1 MHDKNKELMADAKTH
16 PSAAELLKKRMAIPE
31 VTDGPTNQ
39 EILDE
44 LGEDVVQTAM
54 MDDIDEGLAMLAE
67 LKSKPMNRE
76 ERRRMKRRNRSTG
89 LLLALTMIGG
99 VVPTIIHTYTHTHT
113 YNPEPT
119 TEYSSVVEYVNLPE
133 NQPLIK
139 IMDESIK
146 EPVFGFTDNDIY
158 LLSQLLAG
166 NEGVYGDGEYD
177 FEWQLLHQEPNDDQ
191 ISLVLE
197 VVMNRVNDPRWG
209 DTIESVVLQPHQF
222 SVFPKNNGSKPSPLV
237 INYISG
243 WCESY
248 DTGELVK
255 TIPEDHVYFTGDGT
269 NNHSRSVWM

>member
-1 MHDKNKELMADAKTH
+1 MHNKTKEFLGQTEQCDTNDV
-16 PSAAELLKKRMAIPE
+16 SAN
-31 VTDGPTNQ
+31 VVVTNQ
-39 EILDE
+39 EILDV

-54 MDDIDEGLAMLAE
+54 TADIEEGLAVLAE

-76 ERRRMKRRNRSTG
+76 GRRFMKRRNNLIG
-89 LLLALTMIGG
+89 LLLAFTMIGG
-99 VVPTIIHTYTHTHT
+99 VLPIISSAHINTYEPEDVPEHVDLPESQPLVEFVGSPIID
-113 YNPEPT
+113 EL
-119 TEYSSVVEYVNLPE
+119 VVEETPLE
-133 NQPLIK
+133 N
-139 IMDESIK
+139 

-166 NEGVYGDGEYD
+166 NEGVHGDGEYD

-197 VVMNRVNDPRWG
+197 VVMNRIDDPRWG

-222 SVFPKNNGSKPSPLV
+222 SVFPKNNRSKPSPLV
-237 INYISG
+237 VDYISG